1 MYYGSLNIDTATIY
15 FLCFKMSK
23 IIYNPYNLEDAT
35 ARIENIIKMELSD
48 IKALDKLPSND
59 ELNNQA
65 VRNTNGSV
73 VCVKYK
79 INFDGNEGGMKMLRL
94 VASEFYNILI
104 SHKGIRDIK
113 DIDDKFVALYDTPL
127 KSDIDSLL
135 EMVAKINAVTNFFNY
150 RMKSDTPRE
159 PVLKV
164 TMAMHYSRLVI
175 CRLGTADI
183 NNESICYRGQAVK
196 QTLKLVEDNEINAT
210 NNIYVTDTF
219 FNNLKKEY
227 QDFFTEENDT
237 YVASVV
243 NTAINNWVN
252 K

>member
-1 MYYGSLNIDTATIY
+1 
-15 FLCFKMSK
+15 MSN
-23 IIYNPYNLEDAT
+23 IIYNPYNLEEAS
-35 ARIENIIKMELSD
+35 ARIENIMKMELSD
-48 IKALDKLPSND
+48 IKVSDKLPTED
-59 ELNNQA
+59 ELNGQA

-79 INFDGNEGGMKMLRL
+79 IDIDGIDRGMRMLRL
-94 VASEFYNILI
+94 VASEFYNILL

-150 RMKSDTPRE
+150 RMKTDTLKE
-159 PVLKV
+159 PAIKIGI
-164 TMAMHYSRLVI
+164 AMHYSHLII
-175 CRLGTADI
+175 CRLGTADM
-183 NNESICYRGQAVK
+183 NNISICYRGQAVK
-196 QTLKLVEDNEINAT
+196 QTLKLVDDHEMTTT

-219 FNNLKKEY
+219 YNNLKKEY
-227 QDFFTEENDT
+227 QEFFSQENET
-237 YVASVV
+237 YVASII
-243 NTAINNWVN
+243 NTAINNWGN